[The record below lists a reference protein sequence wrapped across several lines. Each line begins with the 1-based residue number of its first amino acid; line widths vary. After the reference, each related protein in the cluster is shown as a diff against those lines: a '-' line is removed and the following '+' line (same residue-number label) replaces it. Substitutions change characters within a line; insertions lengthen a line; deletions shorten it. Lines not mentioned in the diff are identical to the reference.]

1 MLNAVRTIAGAF
13 LITLLFYAAAQ
24 AVQDC
29 PTGLFVYENC
39 LWLWVRD
46 QLGLP
51 QSKLARALTLEV
63 VGLALLVGF
72 YGTLRY
78 VFPFGARIR
87 LAKPESNVAAHSE
100 PSSPR

>member
-1 MLNAVRTIAGAF
+1 MKPLRYLAGF
-13 LITLLFYAAAQ
+13 ILVVTLFYAATQ

-51 QSKLARALTLEV
+51 QSKLARSLTLEV
-63 VGLALLVGF
+63 VGLALLVGL
-72 YGTLRY
+72 YATLRY
-78 VFPFGARIR
+78 VFPFGGRIR
-87 LAKPESNVAAHSE
+87 LARPEANVAGHTKPSNV
-100 PSSPR
+100 R